1 VDSGRIRIETQAVTI
16 SLGLPQKKRGLFPEK
31 EGGLMNSRRFISKS
45 IGYPT
50 GIGQKEEKTQP
61 GNKYFNLF
69 IQK

>member
-1 VDSGRIRIETQAVTI
+1 
-16 SLGLPQKKRGLFPEK
+16 
-31 EGGLMNSRRFISKS
+31 MNSKRFISKS

-69 IQK
+69 IR